1 MAERTVDV
9 VLEDGEFI
17 DTVMG
22 ELIGTLPVDY
32 MVTQEHGPTGFP
44 MVTVVGFEVDLLI
57 FHLRYTGDL
66 QAT

>member
-1 MAERTVDV
+1 MAAHTVDV

-32 MVTQEHGPTGFP
+32 MVIQEHGPTGFP
-44 MVTVVGFEVDLLI
+44 MVEVRGHEVDLLI
-57 FHLRYTGDL
+57 FDLRYTGDMV
-66 QAT
+66 A

>member
-22 ELIGTLPVDY
+22 ELINGLPLDY
-32 MVTQEHGPTGFP
+32 MVITMHGSAGWPE
-44 MVTVVGFEVDLLI
+44 VTVVGAEVDLFL
-57 FHLRYTGDL
+57 FDLRYTGDMVM
-66 QAT
+66 

>member
-32 MVTQEHGPTGFP
+32 MVVQEHGPTGFP
-44 MVTVVGFEVDLLI
+44 MVTVVGSEVDMLI
-57 FHLRYTGDL
+57 FDLRYMGDL
-66 QAT
+66 QPS